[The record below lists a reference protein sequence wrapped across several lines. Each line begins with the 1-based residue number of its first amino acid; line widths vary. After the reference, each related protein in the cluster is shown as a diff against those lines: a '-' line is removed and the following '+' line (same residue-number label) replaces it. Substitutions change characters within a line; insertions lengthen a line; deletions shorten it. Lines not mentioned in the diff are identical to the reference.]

1 MQHVPNFSPEVYKYS
16 CCLSVL
22 PSQCDF
28 DKYWSYPGLQ
38 KHLDCLLFC
47 CQVDAG
53 RQMTRRTKK
62 GLITQEQ
69 SLGFKHVWSEI
80 FPRISKHNVVK
91 FAKSVPLYS
100 PVVQIVISGK
110 SFSISFPLAVTKRW
124 ANGECLKQAVHLAL
138 GCTCPFS
145 APAGPCP
152 QLARPLSADSPRWQ
166 TPAEQSQA
174 LCGTVW
180 DVGIVFDVFGTI

>member
-1 MQHVPNFSPEVYKYS
+1 MCPISVLKSTSILVASLFSP
-16 CCLSVL
+16 LSVTL
-22 PSQCDF
+22 TNTGHIQGCKNTLTVCFSAV
-28 DKYWSYPGLQ
+28 KW
-38 KHLDCLLFC
+38 
-47 CQVDAG
+47 
-53 RQMTRRTKK
+53 
-62 GLITQEQ
+62 TQEDKWPGGQ
-69 SLGFKHVWSEI
+69 TKHVWSEI